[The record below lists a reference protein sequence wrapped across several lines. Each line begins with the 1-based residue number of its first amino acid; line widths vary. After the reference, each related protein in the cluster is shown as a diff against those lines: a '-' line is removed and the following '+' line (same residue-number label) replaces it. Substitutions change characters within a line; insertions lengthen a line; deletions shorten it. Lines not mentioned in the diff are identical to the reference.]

1 MTNQH
6 NPMPTGERKVG
17 PACCRVRQCT
27 ALPERMRAK
36 TREVVDVET
45 PFEEQGKGYATT
57 LLHKV
62 CREADAANLVLVL
75 SPQPYG
81 DNINLSK
88 EQLEQWYERS
98 FGFQVL
104 QRAPM
109 VLMARMPGATPRML
123 QLNPV
128 IEAIQKE
135 KTQ

>member
-1 MTNQH
+1 MINQH

-17 PACCRVRQCT
+17 PARCRVRQCT

-36 TREVVDVET
+36 TREIVDVET
-45 PFEEQGKGYATT
+45 PFTEQGKGYATT

-62 CREADAANLVLVL
+62 CREADAAGLVLVL
-75 SPQPYG
+75 SPQPFG

-88 EQLEQWYERS
+88 DQLIGWYERS
-98 FGFQVL
+98 FGFAVIQH
-104 QRAPM
+104 QPM

-123 QLNPV
+123 ALNPV
-128 IEAIQKE
+128 TEALQKE

>member
-1 MTNQH
+1 MT

-17 PACCRVRQCT
+17 PARCRVRQCT

-45 PFEEQGKGYATT
+45 PFDEQGKGYATT

-62 CREADAANLVLVL
+62 CREADAAGLVLVL
-75 SPQPYG
+75 SPQPFG

-88 EQLEQWYERS
+88 EQLTDWYERS
-98 FGFQVL
+98 FGFAIIQHE
-104 QRAPM
+104 PM
-109 VLMARMPGATPRML
+109 VLMARMPGATPRL
-123 QLNPV
+123 LTLNPV
-128 IEAIQKE
+128 TEALQKE